1 MDRLPFTSSE
11 SEESDSTA
19 QHRWE
24 SEGGNPGQLRQL
36 LGNKKEKITTDG
48 TRLGFGDRSFAQ
60 GKRYRSA
67 SCASRAHVPRNS
79 WRRGTYVA

>member
-1 MDRLPFTSSE
+1 MNRLPFTSSE

-36 LGNKKEKITTDG
+36 PGNKEEETTTDW
-48 TRLGFGDRSFAQ
+48 
-60 GKRYRSA
+60 
-67 SCASRAHVPRNS
+67 SRKTAIIES
-79 WRRGTYVA
+79 EAMF

>member
-19 QHRWE
+19 QQRWE

-36 LGNKKEKITTDG
+36 PSNKKEEIATD
-48 TRLGFGDRSFAQ
+48 AAH
-60 GKRYRSA
+60 A
-67 SCASRAHVPRNS
+67 SDSVLAVLREANDLPSLLEV
-79 WRRGTYVA
+79 